1 MLIRRSDMFWDEKI
15 ESLSRDEMTSIQ
27 EKSLK
32 QTVKYAYEKVP
43 FYKQLLDEKGVRAE
57 EIKKLEDISL
67 LPFTTKADLRDNYP
81 YGLCAVPQ
89 SDIVRLH
96 ASSGTTG
103 KPTPVFHT
111 RRDLE
116 NWVNCMARNCYM
128 AGVRRDDVCQIA
140 FRYTLFTGAFGH
152 HYGAEKIGA
161 MVIPTSS
168 GQTERQI
175 MMMQDFGTTVFHC
188 TPSYAVTI
196 AEKMSE
202 MGVDRDSLSLRI
214 SIHGAEPMTEEMRE
228 EIEEKLGT
236 LAIGDYGLTELGGPG
251 VSIECP
257 EKAGYHI
264 NEDYFYPE
272 IIDPETLQPLP
283 DGETGELV
291 FTTLQKEALPII
303 RYRTRD
309 ITTLTRDRC
318 GCGRTLIR
326 HGAIKGRSDDM
337 LIIGGVN
344 FFPSQLESMMLGF
357 EETTPHYEIHLG
369 KRGRLDS
376 VSVKVETKP
385 DFWANVSGDKIAE
398 LTLKMEKKVQDL
410 LGFRMDV
417 HIVEPQS
424 IPRSEGKAKR
434 VIDDR

>member
-1 MLIRRSDMFWDEKI
+1 MFWDEKT
-15 ESLSRDEMTSIQ
+15 ECLSRDEMTGIQ

-43 FYKQLLDEKGVRAE
+43 FYKQLLDEKGIRAE
-57 EIKKLEDISL
+57 EIKTIEDISL
-67 LPFTTKADLRDNYP
+67 LPFTTKSDLRYNYP

-103 KPTPVFHT
+103 KP
-111 RRDLE
+111 
-116 NWVNCMARNCYM
+116 
-128 AGVRRDDVCQIA
+128 

-152 HYGAEKIGA
+152 HYGVEKIGA

-188 TPSYAVTI
+188 TPSYAVTV

-202 MGVDRDSLSLRI
+202 MGVDKDSLSLRL

-228 EIEEKLGT
+228 EIEKKLGT
-236 LAIGDYGLTELGGPG
+236 IAIGDYGLTELGGPG

-272 IIDPETLQPLP
+272 IIDPETLQLLP

-291 FTTLQKEALPII
+291 FT
-303 RYRTRD
+303 
-309 ITTLTRDRC
+309 
-318 GCGRTLIR
+318 
-326 HGAIKGRSDDM
+326 IKGRTDDM
-337 LIIGGVN
+337 LIIGGIN
-344 FFPSQLESMMLGF
+344 FFPSQLESVVLGF
-357 EETTPHYEIHLG
+357 EEIEPHYEIHLG
-369 KRGRLDS
+369 KKARLDS

-385 DFWANVSGDKIAE
+385 DFWANVGGDKIRE
-398 LTLKMEKKVQDL
+398 LTLKMEKKVKDL

-417 HIVEPQS
+417 QIVEPQS

-434 VIDDR
+434 VVDDR

>member
-1 MLIRRSDMFWDEKI
+1 MFWDEKI
-15 ESLSRDEMTSIQ
+15 ESLSRDEMIRMQ
-27 EKSLK
+27 GENLK
-32 QTVKYAYEKVP
+32 QTVKYACEKVP
-43 FYKQLLDEKGVRAE
+43 FYKHLFEEKGIHPE
-57 EIKKLEDISL
+57 EIKTIEDISL
-67 LPFTTKADLRDNYP
+67 LPFTTKSDLRDNYP
-81 YGLCAVPQ
+81 YGLCAVPK
-89 SDIVRLH
+89 SDIIRMH

-111 RRDLE
+111 KRDLE
-116 NWVNCMARNCYM
+116 NWVDCMARNCYI
-128 AGVRRDDVCQIA
+128 AGVRQDDVCQIA

-152 HYGAEKIGA
+152 HMGVERIGA

-202 MGVDRDSLSLRI
+202 LGINKDSLSLRL

-228 EIEEKLGT
+228 EIEKKLGT
-236 LAIGDYGLTELGGPG
+236 IAIGDYGLTELGGPG

-257 EKAGYHI
+257 KKAGYHI

-309 ITTLTRDRC
+309 ITTLTRDKC

-326 HGAIKGRSDDM
+326 HGAIKGRTDDM

-344 FFPSQLESMMLGF
+344 FFPSQLEMVLGF
-357 EETTPHYEIHLG
+357 EEIEPHYEIHLN
-369 KRGRLDS
+369 KKERLDS
-376 VSVKVETKP
+376 VSVEVETKP
-385 DFWANVSGDKIAE
+385 VFWANASGDKIAE
-398 LTLKMEKKVQDL
+398 LTRKMEMKIKDL
-410 LGFRMDV
+410 LGFKMDV

>member
-1 MLIRRSDMFWDEKI
+1 MFWDEKI
-15 ESLSRDEMTSIQ
+15 ESLSRDEMIRMQ
-27 EKSLK
+27 GENLK
-32 QTVKYAYEKVP
+32 QTVKYACEKVP
-43 FYKQLLDEKGVRAE
+43 FYKHLFEEKGIHPE
-57 EIKKLEDISL
+57 EIKTIEDISL
-67 LPFTTKADLRDNYP
+67 LPFTTKSDLRDNYP
-81 YGLCAVPQ
+81 YGLCAVPK
-89 SDIVRLH
+89 SDIIRMH

-111 RRDLE
+111 KRDLE
-116 NWVNCMARNCYM
+116 NWVDCMARNCYI
-128 AGVRRDDVCQIA
+128 AGVRQDDVCQIA

-152 HYGAEKIGA
+152 HMGVERIGA

-202 MGVDRDSLSLRI
+202 LGINKDSLSLRL

-228 EIEEKLGT
+228 EIEKKLGT
-236 LAIGDYGLTELGGPG
+236 IAIGDYGLTELGGPG

-257 EKAGYHI
+257 KKAGYHI

-309 ITTLTRDRC
+309 ITTLTRDKC

-326 HGAIKGRSDDM
+326 HGAIKGRTDDM

-344 FFPSQLESMMLGF
+344 FFPSQLESVVLGF
-357 EETTPHYEIHLG
+357 EEIEPHYEIHLN
-369 KRGRLDS
+369 KKERLDS
-376 VSVKVETKP
+376 VSVEVETKP
-385 DFWANVSGDKIAE
+385 VFWANASGDKIAE
-398 LTLKMEKKVQDL
+398 LTRKMEMKIKDL
-410 LGFRMDV
+410 LGFKMDV

>member
-1 MLIRRSDMFWDEKI
+1 MFWDEKT
-15 ESLSRDEMTSIQ
+15 ECLSRDEMTGIQ

-43 FYKQLLDEKGVRAE
+43 FYKQLLDEKGIRAE
-57 EIKKLEDISL
+57 EIKTIEDISL
-67 LPFTTKADLRDNYP
+67 LPFTTKSDLRYNYP

-111 RRDLE
+111 KRDLE
-116 NWVNCMARNCYM
+116 NWVDCMARNCYM
-128 AGVRRDDVCQIA
+128 AGVRQDDVCQIA

-152 HYGAEKIGA
+152 HYGVEKIGA

-188 TPSYAVTI
+188 TPSYAVTV

-202 MGVDRDSLSLRI
+202 MGVDKDSLSLRL

-228 EIEEKLGT
+228 EIEKKLGT
-236 LAIGDYGLTELGGPG
+236 IAIGDYGLTELGGPG

-272 IIDPETLQPLP
+272 IIDPETLQLLP

-326 HGAIKGRSDDM
+326 HGAIKGRTDDM
-337 LIIGGVN
+337 LIIGGIN
-344 FFPSQLESMMLGF
+344 FFPSQLESVVLGF
-357 EETTPHYEIHLG
+357 EEIEPHYEIH
-369 KRGRLDS
+369 KSSRIM
-376 VSVKVETKP
+376 K
-385 DFWANVSGDKIAE
+385 FI
-398 LTLKMEKKVQDL
+398 
-410 LGFRMDV
+410 
-417 HIVEPQS
+417 
-424 IPRSEGKAKR
+424 
-434 VIDDR
+434 

>member
-1 MLIRRSDMFWDEKI
+1 MFWDEKI
-15 ESLSRDEMTSIQ
+15 ESLSRDEMIRIQ
-27 EKSLK
+27 GENLK
-32 QTVKYAYEKVP
+32 QTVKYACEKVP
-43 FYKQLLDEKGVRAE
+43 FYKYLFDEKGIHPE
-57 EIKKLEDISL
+57 EIKTIEDISL
-67 LPFTTKADLRDNYP
+67 LPFTTKSDFRDNYP
-81 YGLCAVPQ
+81 YGLCAVSK
-89 SDIVRLH
+89 SDIIRMH

-111 RRDLE
+111 KRDLE
-116 NWVNCMARNCYM
+116 NWVDCMARNCYM
-128 AGVRRDDVCQIA
+128 AGVRQDDLCQIA

-152 HYGAEKIGA
+152 HMGVERIGA

-175 MMMQDFGTTVFHC
+175 MMMRDFGTTVFHC

-202 MGVDRDSLSLRI
+202 MGINKDSLSLRL

-228 EIEEKLGT
+228 EIEKKMGT
-236 LAIGDYGLTELGGPG
+236 IAIGDYGLTELGGPG

-257 EKAGYHI
+257 QKAGYHI

-272 IIDPETLQPLP
+272 IIDPETLQTLP

-309 ITTLTRDRC
+309 ITTLTKDKC

-326 HGAIKGRSDDM
+326 HGAIKGRTDDM

-344 FFPSQLESMMLGF
+344 FFPSQLESVVLGF
-357 EETTPHYEIHLG
+357 EEIEPHYEIHLS
-369 KRGRLDS
+369 KKGRLDS

-385 DFWANVSGDKIAE
+385 VFWANVSEDKIAE
-398 LTLKMEKKVQDL
+398 LTRKMEIKVKNL
-410 LGFRMDV
+410 LGFKMDV

-424 IPRSEGKAKR
+424 VPRSEGKAKR

>member
-1 MLIRRSDMFWDEKI
+1 MFWDEKI
-15 ESLSRDEMTSIQ
+15 ESLSRDEMIRIQ
-27 EKSLK
+27 GENLK
-32 QTVKYAYEKVP
+32 QTVKYACEKVP
-43 FYKQLLDEKGVRAE
+43 FYKHLFDEKGIHPK
-57 EIKKLEDISL
+57 EIKTIKDISL
-67 LPFTTKADLRDNYP
+67 LPFTTKSDLRDNYP
-81 YGLCAVPQ
+81 YGLCAVPK
-89 SDIVRLH
+89 SDIIRMH

-111 RRDLE
+111 KKDLE
-116 NWVNCMARNCYM
+116 NWVDCMARNCYI
-128 AGVRRDDVCQIA
+128 AGVRQDDLCQIA

-152 HYGAEKIGA
+152 HMGVERIGA

-175 MMMQDFGTTVFHC
+175 IMMQDFGTTVFHC

-202 MGVDRDSLSLRI
+202 MGINKDSLSLRL

-228 EIEEKLGT
+228 EIEKKMGT
-236 LAIGDYGLTELGGPG
+236 IAIGDYGLTELGGPG

-309 ITTLTRDRC
+309 ITTLTRDKC

-326 HGAIKGRSDDM
+326 HGAIKGRTDDM

-344 FFPSQLESMMLGF
+344 FFPSQLESVVLGF
-357 EETTPHYEIHLG
+357 EEIEPHYEIHLS
-369 KRGRLDS
+369 KKARLDH

-385 DFWANVSGDKIAE
+385 VFWANVSGDKIAV
-398 LTLKMEKKVQDL
+398 LTRKMEMKVKDL

-417 HIVEPQS
+417 QIVEPQS

>member
-1 MLIRRSDMFWDEKI
+1 MFWDEKI
-15 ESLSRDEMTSIQ
+15 ESSSRDEMTRMQ
-27 EKSLK
+27 GEKLREI
-32 QTVKYAYEKVP
+32 VKYAYQNVG
-43 FYKQLLDEKGVRAE
+43 FYKQKFDVKGIHPEK
-57 EIKKLEDISL
+57 IKRLEDIHR
-67 LPFTTKADLRDNYP
+67 LPFMEKADLRDNYP

-111 RRDLE
+111 KRDLE
-116 NWVNCMARNCYM
+116 NWVNCMARNCHM
-128 AGVRRDDVCQIA
+128 AGVRQDDVCQIA

-152 HYGAEKIGA
+152 HMGVERIGA

-202 MGVDRDSLSLRI
+202 MGINKDSLSLRL

-257 EKAGYHI
+257 QKAGYHI

-309 ITTLTRDRC
+309 ITALTRDKC
-318 GCGRTLIR
+318 GCGRTLVR
-326 HGAIKGRSDDM
+326 HGAIKGRTDDM

-344 FFPSQLESMMLGF
+344 LFPSQLESVVFGF
-357 EETTPHYEIHLG
+357 KEIEPHYEIHLG
-369 KRGRLDS
+369 KKGRLDS
-376 VSVKVETKP
+376 VSVRVETKP
-385 DFWANVSGDKIAE
+385 DFWANASGDKIAE
-398 LTLKMEKKVQDL
+398 LTLKIEKKVKDL

-417 HIVEPQS
+417 QIVEPQS

-434 VIDDR
+434 VMDDR

>member
-1 MLIRRSDMFWDEKI
+1 MLMRGSDMYWDEKI
-15 ESLSRDEMTSIQ
+15 ECLSRDEMTGIQ

-32 QTVKYAYEKVP
+32 QTVKYAYKNVP
-43 FYKQLLDEKGVRAE
+43 FYKQLFDEKGVRAE
-57 EIKKLEDISL
+57 EIKTIEDISL
-67 LPFTTKADLRDNYP
+67 LPFTTKSDLRDNYP

-89 SDIVRLH
+89 SDILRLH

-111 RRDLE
+111 KKDLK
-116 NWVNCMARNCYM
+116 NWVDCMARNCYM
-128 AGVRRDDVCQIA
+128 AGVRQDDVCQIA

-152 HYGAEKIGA
+152 HYGVEKIGA

-175 MMMQDFGTTVFHC
+175 MMMLDFGTTVFHC

-202 MGVDRDSLSLRI
+202 MGVDKDSLSLRL
-214 SIHGAEPMTEEMRE
+214 SIHGAEPMTEEMRD

-291 FTTLQKEALPII
+291 FTTFQKEAMPII

-326 HGAIKGRSDDM
+326 HGAIKGRTDDM
-337 LIIGGVN
+337 MIIGGIN
-344 FFPSQLESMMLGF
+344 FFPSQLESVMLGF
-357 EETTPHYEIHLG
+357 EEITPQYEIHLG
-369 KRGRLDS
+369 KKGRLDS
-376 VSVKVETKP
+376 VSVNVETNP
-385 DFWANVSGDKIAE
+385 DFWADASKDKIAE
-398 LTLKMEKKVQDL
+398 LTLKMEKKVKDL
-410 LGFRMDV
+410 LGFRIDV
-417 HIVEPQS
+417 QIVEPQS
-424 IPRSEGKAKR
+424 ITRSEGKAKR
-434 VIDDR
+434 VVDDR

>member
-1 MLIRRSDMFWDEKI
+1 MLIRGSDMFWDEKT
-15 ESLSRDEMTSIQ
+15 ECLSRDEMTGIQ

-43 FYKQLLDEKGVRAE
+43 FYKQLLDEKGIRAE
-57 EIKKLEDISL
+57 EIKTIEGISL
-67 LPFTTKADLRDNYP
+67 LPFTTKSDLRDNYP

-111 RRDLE
+111 KRDLE
-116 NWVNCMARNCYM
+116 NWVDCMARNCYM
-128 AGVRRDDVCQIA
+128 AGVRQDDVCQIA

-152 HYGAEKIGA
+152 HYGVEKIGA

-175 MMMQDFGTTVFHC
+175 MMIQDFGTTVFHC
-188 TPSYAVTI
+188 TPSYAVTV

-202 MGVDRDSLSLRI
+202 MGVDRDSLSLRL

-228 EIEEKLGT
+228 EIEKKLGT

-326 HGAIKGRSDDM
+326 HGAIKGRTDDM
-337 LIIGGVN
+337 LIIGGIN
-344 FFPSQLESMMLGF
+344 FFPSQLESVVLGF
-357 EETTPHYEIHLG
+357 EEIEPHYEIHLS
-369 KRGRLDS
+369 KKGRLDH

-385 DFWANVSGDKIAE
+385 DFWANVSEEKIAE
-398 LTLKMEKKVQDL
+398 LTRKMEKKVKDL

-417 HIVEPQS
+417 QIVEPQS

-434 VIDDR
+434 VVDDR